1 MTRQDQR
8 DATHDSQEDR
18 NRQSGKDMASWKP
31 GSEAEEAKNVK
42 AKGDFGV
49 PVGSGPSRERDY
61 VTQNTKRAD
70 PGAAP
75 PRSGAD
81 DSGEGARTTGV
92 GGFASGDGSS
102 SGGDLDPDIVGVG
115 TGGSGV
121 AEAGPDS
128 RLGRAETD
136 GSSDQFA
143 SGGHAKGRKPAGAPR
158 PRGPVR
164 GGVVSS
170 DLDLST
176 GADGQTSDNV
186 NNPARGDDSF
196 AGEMTLG
203 EALGEDNPIG
213 SSPDSQEGG

>member
-8 DATHDSQEDR
+8 KATR
-18 NRQSGKDMASWKP
+18 GNRQGRKDPAGKDMASWKP
-31 GSEAEEAKNVK
+31 SSEAEEAKNVE

-49 PVGSGPSRERDY
+49 PVGSGPTRERDY
-61 VTQNTKRAD
+61 VTRNTKRAD

-81 DSGEGARTTGV
+81 DGGEGLRTTGV
-92 GGFASGDGSS
+92 GGFASGEGSS

-121 AEAGPDS
+121 AQAGPDS
-128 RLGRAETD
+128 RIGEAATD

-143 SGGHAKGRKPAGAPR
+143 SGGHAQGRKPAGAPR
-158 PRGPVR
+158 PGAPIRGS
-164 GGVVSS
+164 VVSG

-176 GADGQTSDNV
+176 GADGQTLRQCQQ
-186 NNPARGDDSF
+186 PHPRG
-196 AGEMTLG
+196 
-203 EALGEDNPIG
+203 
-213 SSPDSQEGG
+213 